1 MEYTKKSA
9 ELKDLFSLE
18 KPIIDIPGSQIRI
31 FNSEF
36 HSDNSANN
44 FLNSDDLK
52 IRENFAFT
60 YPVFAPASRDSKKA
74 IILFHG
80 LNERSWQKYLAWAY
94 YLAECTGSYV
104 ILFPISFHINRS
116 PSEWGDPRAM
126 MQILKENVT
135 NCGDGEKSSFAN
147 IALSTRL
154 TEDPLRFFNSGYRTI
169 LDIVDLVMAVKAGK
183 HPVIPQNVEFNIFGY
198 SIGAFMAEIMMMGNP
213 GNLFSRSKLFIFCGG
228 SVFSTMQGTSKLIMN
243 SRAFERVY
251 NFYLHDFE
259 KTIRKS
265 QLYDFF
271 TSNPLGLS
279 FRSMIDFARLK
290 QFRENLLKKLRDQI
304 HSISLLKDS
313 VIPADGITAT
323 LNDPIH
329 SNIAEIWDFP
339 YEYSH
344 ENPFPV
350 IPKKMERTVDI
361 HFERVFLKAANFLT

>member
-1 MEYTKKSA
+1 MEYTRKSA

-18 KPIIDIPGSQIRI
+18 KPVIDIPGSAIKI

-36 HSDNSANN
+36 HSDNSPNN
-44 FLNSDDLK
+44 FLNCDDLN

-60 YPVFAPASRDSKKA
+60 YPVFAPSSRDSKKA

-126 MQILKENVT
+126 MQMLKENVT
-135 NCGDGEKSSFAN
+135 ICGDSEKSSFAN
-147 IALSTRL
+147 IALSKRL

-169 LDIVDLVMAVKAGK
+169 LDIVDLVMAIKAGR
-183 HPVIPQNVEFNIFGY
+183 HPIVPQDVEFNIFGY

-243 SRAFERVY
+243 SRAFDRVY
-251 NFYLHDFE
+251 NFYLYDFE

-265 QLYDFF
+265 QLYEFF
-271 TSNPLGLS
+271 NSNPLGLS

-290 QFRENLLKKLRDQI
+290 HFRENLLKKMRDQI

-313 VIPADGITAT
+313 VIPPDGITAT

-329 SNIAEIWDFP
+329 SNMAEIWDFP

-350 IPKKMERTVDI
+350 FPQKMERIVDI
-361 HFERVFLKAANFLT
+361 HFEKVFLKAANFLM